1 MAGFSNCV
9 CPVVLGMKGAR
20 LGKNNRDKHCLLCV
34 SLCGCVFFTGQMFW
48 RCASTVCD
56 QGIDFSADFV
66 RFLCLAASGD
76 G

>member
-1 MAGFSNCV
+1 MHVWGKTGISTACSVLVCV
-9 CPVVLGMKGAR
+9 DVFF
-20 LGKNNRDKHCLLCV
+20 
-34 SLCGCVFFTGQMFW
+34 FFTGQMFW